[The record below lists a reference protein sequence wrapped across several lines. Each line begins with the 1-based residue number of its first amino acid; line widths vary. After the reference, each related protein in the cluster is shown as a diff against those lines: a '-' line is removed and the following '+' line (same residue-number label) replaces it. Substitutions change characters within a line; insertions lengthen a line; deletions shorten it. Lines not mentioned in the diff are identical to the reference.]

1 MSETNLDQPE
11 EREYVVTAVEKYY
24 STCYVS
30 AVDEADAISKALEAP
45 AATRVVTDVE
55 LVSSHAQRSSVMQAP
70 KNPSNPQD

>member
-45 AATRVVTDVE
+45 ATTRVV
-55 LVSSHAQRSSVMQAP
+55 
-70 KNPSNPQD
+70 